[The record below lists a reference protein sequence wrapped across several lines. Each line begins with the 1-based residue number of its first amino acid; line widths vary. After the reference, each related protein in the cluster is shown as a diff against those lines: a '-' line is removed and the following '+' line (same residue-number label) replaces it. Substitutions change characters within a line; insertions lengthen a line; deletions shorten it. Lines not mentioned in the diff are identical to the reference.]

1 MTSLEARSTRASKG
15 DVVGTPPLSSTT
27 SNQTGR
33 GEGFTTPSRL
43 GRSNSRPESMVDRRV
58 SAGEI
63 GLINLTVGGAATASD
78 RVTEGDTLSDAD
90 SEKQALLM
98 EEGKASAAKSTR
110 PPKKDRRKRVNIG
123 EASGATE
130 LFQWVWGGSKHSGL
144 LCVALSCA
152 CYALMEVPTVLFAAH
167 TIPPFQTAAM
177 RCGMIALVS
186 GLMLRKAGIPLLG
199 SPDLQW
205 LLAARVLCGF
215 AALSSF
221 FFSLGALGAADVTA
235 ITYLGPFFVAGMAHV
250 ALQEKTALTEM
261 LGMALGFVGVILLAQ
276 PPLFFKNPMLSG
288 LSGMYSVQKG
298 QDGWDDPLAL
308 LVCVVATAAG
318 AAALCAVR
326 SFVKAGESPLVTVF
340 AFSAFS
346 GPAALCM
353 LGITQ
358 KFVFLG
364 AWEVLGT
371 CLVSMLAFAAQVLLA
386 RGLQLERAARG
397 TSVQSLKVLLRSLL
411 GTALFSERLNI
422 LGGAGAVLI
431 VLSCALVATTE
442 PLS

>member
-1 MTSLEARSTRASKG
+1 MTDA
-15 DVVGTPPLSSTT
+15 
-27 SNQTGR
+27 
-33 GEGFTTPSRL
+33 
-43 GRSNSRPESMVDRRV
+43 
-58 SAGEI
+58 
-63 GLINLTVGGAATASD
+63 
-78 RVTEGDTLSDAD
+78 DTLTIAE

-110 PPKKDRRKRVNIG
+110 PPKKDRRKRVSIG
-123 EASGATE
+123 EVSGASE

-167 TIPPFQTAAM
+167 AIPAFQTAAM
-177 RCGMIALVS
+177 RCGIIALAS
-186 GLMLRKAGIPLLG
+186 GLMLRKAGVPLLG
-199 SPDLQW
+199 NPDLRW

-215 AALSSF
+215 AALSAF

-235 ITYLGPFFVAGMAHV
+235 ITYLGPFLVAAMAHV
-250 ALQEKTALTEM
+250 VLHEKTALTEM

-288 LSGMYSVQKG
+288 LERMYSIQKG

-308 LVCVVATAAG
+308 LVCLLATVAG
-318 AAALCAVR
+318 AAALCAIR
-326 SFVKAGESPLVTVF
+326 SLMKAGESPLVTVF

-346 GPAALCM
+346 GPAAVCM

-364 AWEVLGT
+364 AWEIVGT

-397 TSVQSLKVLLRSLL
+397 SSIQSLKVLLSSLFA
-411 GTALFSERLNI
+411 TALFGERLTI
-422 LGGAGAVLI
+422 LGGSGAVLI

-442 PLS
+442 PPT